1 MAHSKRLIT
10 LLSLTISSFLLVSNT
25 AKEEGNQRVA
35 GKSELKQTRKGKA
48 IAPVIDIQPQLRRM
62 HDVDSVRAEIQA
74 IKKLG
79 FDRVYMVLC
88 NPGYPAFSD
97 PGIVPVPLDKKTGNR
112 TLESIL
118 KLGDPNWVY
127 LNEAK
132 KAGLQAWAIIKP
144 YESGTGSTIPH
155 GAKAPMSLAQI
166 ETIGGQHVYFDNL
179 LSKKPE
185 LRVMRKP
192 LPDSIL
198 ARLNEPVQELEIAFC
213 LDAFTN
219 KTAADQFFKYE
230 GIKDSEVEIPEI
242 GLWTSRENGQYQKL
256 EDGFKVQTKIEQR
269 SVSDGN
275 NNLISSAKRHLVI
288 SIKGLNITKEYPYMA
303 VTLEKGGRFY
313 TIPYSMI
320 KAYSGS
326 GEIPVTIS
334 LHSRATMSAV
344 EQNNPYREREWGLE
358 KHPVMGDVAKKSFAD
373 WGFEFEWHGAGFWG
387 DGWMNN
393 PVYGIARGK
402 RTHMK
407 GTLCEAYPEVRNYW
421 LDQVKRAVD
430 MGFDGVDIRLQN
442 HSGMVTDYTNYGYNE
457 PIVKKYRELYGVDIL
472 KEKADPLKI
481 MKIRGDYFYSFL
493 VEAAAVIHRKGK
505 KIQVHLRHAH
515 EAPLLSDDFN
525 ELGFWAMP
533 KILLDWKKIVD
544 LADEITLKHYY
555 HNNYRTVLGSQI
567 KQYAKRQNKRVW
579 VHAYIQQ
586 GKELN
591 TGFFREVEKDDL
603 IGGILLYEF
612 EDSIYKADPS
622 DMNPDVPSLG
632 SVARLLREFDYK

>member
-1 MAHSKRLIT
+1 MTYKARLIT
-10 LLSLTISSFLLVSNT
+10 VALLAISSFLLISNT
-25 AKEEGNQRVA
+25 AKNEENDRGV
-35 GKSELKQTRKGKA
+35 GKNELKQTKKGKA
-48 IAPVIDIQPQLRRM
+48 IAPVIDVQPQLRRL
-62 HDVDSVRAEIQA
+62 HNVDSVRVEIQE

-97 PGIVPVPLDKKTGNR
+97 PGITPMPLDKKTGNR

-132 KAGLQAWAIIKP
+132 KAGLEAWAIIKP

-155 GAKAPMSLAQI
+155 GANAPLSLAQI
-166 ETIGGQHVYFDNL
+166 ETIGGQHVYLDNL
-179 LSKKPE
+179 LSKNPE
-185 LRVMRKP
+185 LRVLRRP

-198 ARLNEPVQELEIAFC
+198 ARLNEPLKELEIAFC
-213 LDAFTN
+213 LDSFSN
-219 KTAADQFFKYE
+219 KTAADQFFKFE
-230 GIKDSEVEIPEI
+230 GIKDDQVEIPEI
-242 GLWTSRENGQYQKL
+242 GIWTSRENGQYKKL
-256 EDGFKVQTKIEQR
+256 NNNYKIQTKIEGR
-269 SVSDGN
+269 DVYDANENLVS
-275 NNLISSAKRHLVI
+275 AKKRHLVI
-288 SIKGLNITKEYPYMA
+288 RIKDLNITKEFPYMA
-303 VTLEKGGRFY
+303 LTMDKGGKLY

-320 KAYSGS
+320 KAFCTS

-334 LHSRATMSAV
+334 QHARATMSPV
-344 EQNNPYREREWGLE
+344 EKAKPYSEREWGLE
-358 KHPVMGDVAKKSFAD
+358 KQPVMGAAAMSSFAD

-387 DGWMNN
+387 DGWANS

-407 GTLCEAYPEVRNYW
+407 GTPCEAYPEVRNYW

-430 MGFDGVDIRLQN
+430 MGFDGIDFRLQN
-442 HSGMVTDYTNYGYNE
+442 HSGMVADYVNYGYNE
-457 PIVKKYRELYGVDIL
+457 PIVKKYKEQYGIDIL

-493 VEAAAVIHRKGK
+493 QEAAGVIHAKGK
-505 KIQVHLRHAH
+505 KIQIHLRHAH
-515 EAPLLSDDFN
+515 EAPVLSDDFN

-533 KILLDWKKIVD
+533 KILLDWKKVVD

-555 HNNYRTVLGSQI
+555 HNNYRPEMGLKI

-591 TGFFREVEKDDL
+591 SGFFNHIEKDEL
-603 IGGILLYEF
+603 VGGILLYEF
-612 EDSIYKADPS
+612 EDSLYKADRS
-622 DMNPDVPSLG
+622 DKNPAVPSLG
-632 SVARLLREFDYK
+632 IVAGLLKEFGYK